1 MKTKCLSLVLA
12 ILATVLGA
20 QAQTQTSSVSKKILV
35 VYFSHSGNTRAVAQQ
50 IHAKVEGDL
59 FEIQSVKPY
68 PIDHNTVVE
77 QAREELR
84 SNYKPALK
92 ARVSNLKQYD
102 VVFLGYPNWW
112 DTYPAP
118 VKTFL
123 AENDLAG
130 KTVVPFC
137 THGGSEFGRSL
148 KDLGKACPKA
158 KVLQGLA
165 IRDRELKNSPDE
177 VIDWLRKLKFVK

>member
-1 MKTKCLSLVLA
+1 MKTKCLSLLLA
-12 ILATVLGA
+12 ILATVFGA
-20 QAQTQTSSVSKKILV
+20 QAQTSSASKKILV
-35 VYFSHSGNTRAVAQQ
+35 VYFSHSGNTRNVAQQ
-50 IHAKVEGDL
+50 IHVKVGGDL

-68 PIDHNTVVE
+68 PTDYNTVVE

-130 KTVVPFC
+130 KTVVPF
-137 THGGSEFGRSL
+137 
-148 KDLGKACPKA
+148 
-158 KVLQGLA
+158 
-165 IRDRELKNSPDE
+165 
-177 VIDWLRKLKFVK
+177 